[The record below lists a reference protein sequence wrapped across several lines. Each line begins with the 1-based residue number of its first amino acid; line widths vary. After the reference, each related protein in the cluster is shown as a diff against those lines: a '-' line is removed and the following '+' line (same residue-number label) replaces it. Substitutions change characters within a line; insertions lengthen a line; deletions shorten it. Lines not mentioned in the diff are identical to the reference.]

1 MKIQIKHYSFLLT
14 VVIAMSLF
22 SWVACTNKTN
32 QTILGYA
39 PVYIDPASSQVITF
53 NPAQPMVNTGKIYQY
68 KQSTF
73 QIETGKGIHVINSS
87 NPNSPQKVGFISIP
101 GCHEIS
107 VKNDILYTDNF
118 RDLIAIN
125 ISNLNQLSLSARIE
139 KVFPETNQLMP
150 PHEGAYFECA
160 DPSKGLIIDW
170 KETLL
175 ENPKCK
181 R

>member
-1 MKIQIKHYSFLLT
+1 MKIQIKHDSFLLT
-14 VVIAMSLF
+14 VVITLSLF

-87 NPNSPQKVGFISIP
+87 NPNSPQKVGFIRKITVS
-101 GCHEIS
+101 
-107 VKNDILYTDNF
+107 
-118 RDLIAIN
+118 
-125 ISNLNQLSLSARIE
+125 ISND
-139 KVFPETNQLMP
+139 F
-150 PHEGAYFECA
+150 G
-160 DPSKGLIIDW
+160 
-170 KETLL
+170 TL
-175 ENPKCK
+175 
-181 R
+181 